1 MDFVYSLSE
10 YLLSIYYMP
19 RMTLGVREMALN
31 KIYMNKYS
39 QGAYLLAG
47 ESPYQ

>member
-1 MDFVYSLSE
+1 
-10 YLLSIYYMP
+10 MP

-31 KIYMNKYS
+31 EIDMNQYS

-47 ESPYQ
+47 ELPY